1 MPGLYKSL
9 INSKSVKKTWFL
21 FIILKLLKFK
31 NARNEKRKKN
41 YMGFL
46 IHKIWQMLKRFSK
59 AFQSWVQTSF
69 FWRVFYYYFYDYYYL
84 NLFYFAHHFFVVS
97 CIMFSGLDNQY
108 HRQRFIFL
116 FPDNFKFFCYASQF
130 TLLKNSKRR
139 VCLTFRF
146 MYICNFLYFF
156 AYTA

>member
-1 MPGLYKSL
+1 MLEMK
-9 INSKSVKKTWFL
+9 NEKKTTWVFL
-21 FIILKLLKFK
+21 YIKYGKCWSVSLKHFKVECKPPFSEECFIIISMTI
-31 NARNEKRKKN
+31 N
-41 YMGFL
+41 
-46 IHKIWQMLKRFSK
+46 
-59 AFQSWVQTSF
+59 TSI
-69 FWRVFYYYFYDYYYL
+69 YFI
-84 NLFYFAHHFFVVS
+84 FYFAHHFFVVS

-130 TLLKNSKRR
+130 TLLKKSKRR